1 MIFGSRAEQL
11 EIHMPHPPL
20 SFFISGTSVAWMRHA
35 ACKGADRDV
44 FFADEQAKRR
54 GLPAEVPAE
63 AEVFCGSCSVQQAC
77 LDYARQTDAY
87 GIWGNTTRQQREALD
102 RPIVRAKC
110 PGCQGA
116 NLFRAGAEQVC
127 AACGKSWLA
136 TKIHGNASAPV
147 DLTPASPNVIPL
159 VVPAAKPVYAQDP
172 LFDVSGLRSEPC
184 RRKRVRRKPRVSQ
197 GEQLP
202 IPGVDPVVRPLRRHA
217 ARTSPTTPR
226 RAAAA

>member
-1 MIFGSRAEQL
+1 MS
-11 EIHMPHPPL
+11 HSPL
-20 SFFISGTSVAWMRHA
+20 TFFIPGASVEWMRHA
-35 ACKGADRDV
+35 ACCGADRDQI

-54 GLPAEVPAE
+54 GLPAEVPPAAE
-63 AEVFCGSCSVQQAC
+63 AYCGSCSVQQQC
-77 LDYARQTDAY
+77 LDYARSTDAY

-159 VVPAAKPVYAQDP
+159 VVPAVKPVYSQP
-172 LFDVSGLRSEPC
+172 ELFDVTAMRTAPC
-184 RRKRVRRKPRVSQ
+184 KRKRLRRPQRNTQ
-197 GEQLP
+197 GGQLE
-202 IPGVDPVVRPLRRHA
+202 IPGLDATVRPLRRQALTTPTA
-217 ARTSPTTPR
+217 AR
-226 RAAAA
+226 RAVAA